1 MNIFEIFLQS
11 LGVPYTPTYTAQRYM
26 THPHRDN
33 LLGLWQL
40 SRDYGIHTQGVT
52 IANRSIEEVSLPSIL
67 HLSDH
72 FVVLTDWDE
81 QYAYYTDTH
90 TPHRVT
96 LQELKSQW
104 SGSALI
110 VTDDKDACEPQ
121 YEIHQ
126 RKERIRLMQQ
136 GGSLAAIVLLVGGL
150 LLRLLLQGN
159 MLLALWSILDLM
171 GIVVCFFLLQKQVR
185 SHSHWGDKVCSL
197 FHQKDCNAVLHSD
210 HAQWGGFTWSEIG
223 GAYFVVHLCWS
234 FTAIPSAISILS
246 VIGVVTLLFSVW
258 SVWYQAFVVR
268 QWCVLC
274 LFVQVVILLQFLAGC
289 FFSTASLFPTPNFI
303 HLLATGGAWLLCLL
317 PATYVAHWVAAHWSA
332 EVQAQSTAHSYA
344 SLKFDSSVCRHL
356 LHQGVPATELASS
369 TILLGNSKATIR
381 LTVLTN
387 PHCNPCA
394 RLHPIL
400 DDLLERQGKT
410 VCLQYVFCSF
420 NETLLPSVRLLIA
433 AYQQCDAQTAR
444 RIFADWYAEGKND
457 TAAFEKRYPYLN
469 IESEAVESELNRH
482 LQWRE
487 TSGYTSTPTI
497 LINGYPLPQ
506 AYQWEDLA
514 DFIDALSE

>member
-1 MNIFEIFLQS
+1 M
-11 LGVPYTPTYTAQRYM
+11 
-26 THPHRDN
+26 
-33 LLGLWQL
+33 
-40 SRDYGIHTQGVT
+40 
-52 IANRSIEEVSLPSIL
+52 
-67 HLSDH
+67 
-72 FVVLTDWDE
+72 
-81 QYAYYTDTH
+81 
-90 TPHRVT
+90 
-96 LQELKSQW
+96 
-104 SGSALI
+104 
-110 VTDDKDACEPQ
+110 
-121 YEIHQ
+121 
-126 RKERIRLMQQ
+126 
-136 GGSLAAIVLLVGGL
+136 
-150 LLRLLLQGN
+150 
-159 MLLALWSILDLM
+159 
-171 GIVVCFFLLQKQVR
+171 
-185 SHSHWGDKVCSL
+185 
-197 FHQKDCNAVLHSD
+197 
-210 HAQWGGFTWSEIG
+210 GGFTWSEIG